1 MKQVRFEE
9 SEVPYQ
15 TLARFGLTQEK
26 IEDLPMWALEDIGQG
41 RRSPLLPIQVNNDE
55 GETLK
60 SRTRFAL
67 VRMEDGKVDVVFYP
81 QLEKSPLEA
90 FTQEQQE
97 DLLAGKAILADV
109 KDADGRSSKAFV
121 QIDTETNQVMSVPT
135 PVIGRNLEVLK
146 DELKLSSAELT
157 VMQKGEPLTLADWDG
172 PEGNTA
178 GPNRIVREALQLLAA
193 DYPLFAEFGPNF
205 DQPSQIER
213 SRWEYFL
220 FTELPELSACGV
232 DAVLP
237 ESMRRIEKPEIV
249 LTAAASGNARMQKR
263 LATQGMLNAAALADF
278 RWEIA
283 VGDERMTLAELRA
296 RINQEGEL
304 LSSGSALFHLTKE
317 DLDRL
322 VAEWAEAQKKELSN
336 WETSSKWTKN

>member
-1 MKQVRFEE
+1 M
-9 SEVPYQ
+9 
-15 TLARFGLTQEK
+15 
-26 IEDLPMWALEDIGQG
+26 
-41 RRSPLLPIQVNNDE
+41 
-55 GETLK
+55 
-60 SRTRFAL
+60 
-67 VRMEDGKVDVVFYP
+67 
-81 QLEKSPLEA
+81 
-90 FTQEQQE
+90 
-97 DLLAGKAILADV
+97 
-109 KDADGRSSKAFV
+109 
-121 QIDTETNQVMSVPT
+121 
-135 PVIGRNLEVLK
+135 
-146 DELKLSSAELT
+146 
-157 VMQKGEPLTLADWDG
+157 
-172 PEGNTA
+172 
-178 GPNRIVREALQLLAA
+178 REALQLLAA

-249 LTAAASGNARMQKR
+249 LTAAPGNARMQKR

-336 WETSSKWTKN
+336 WDKLRALLSGSSNGRRVELSLIHI